1 MSIFEKIAVFL
12 LRLVGLWGII
22 MGLQSIVWSILSLF
36 GVSGKTEYG
45 SAWAIAAGVYLVG
58 GVLLFVFSGRLGR
71 LVGRGLQ

>member
-22 MGLQSIVWSILSLF
+22 MGLQSIVWSVLSLF
-36 GVSGKTEYG
+36 GVSGKAEYG

-58 GVLLFVFSGRLGR
+58 GILLFVFSRRLGR